1 MSNLDQEVI
10 KAIKEAVIEA
20 GQPDTVAKRIEA
32 WLNAMSN
39 SELSTTDEQ
48 EYLNMIRNAISVNIT
63 GGSDED

>member
-10 KAIKEAVIEA
+10 KAIKEAVTEA

-39 SELSTTDEQ
+39 SELSTSDEQ
-48 EYLNMIRNAISVNIT
+48 EYLNMVRNAISVNIT